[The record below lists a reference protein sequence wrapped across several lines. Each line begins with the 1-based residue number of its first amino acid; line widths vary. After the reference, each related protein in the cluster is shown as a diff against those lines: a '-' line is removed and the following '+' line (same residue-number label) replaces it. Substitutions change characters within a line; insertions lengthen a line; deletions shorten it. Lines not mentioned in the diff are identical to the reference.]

1 MSLKGIQ
8 VICYRGFTRSWIS
21 WTKNR
26 TTTEMRAQ
34 EQCGIS
40 DIVHPLPLTDLHLAC
55 RTACTRLQAFPV
67 LALKR
72 IFSTAERESQNM
84 MMDM

>member
-1 MSLKGIQ
+1 MSVKGIQ

-40 DIVHPLPLTDLHLAC
+40 DIVHPLPLTDLHLA
-55 RTACTRLQAFPV
+55 
-67 LALKR
+67 
-72 IFSTAERESQNM
+72 
-84 MMDM
+84 